1 MIKKYVDELIDICK
15 EIDFEY
21 DKLMELSEKNR
32 EKTVDYENHLSLV
45 ESYLQVA
52 IEYSYKFSIEDLKNV
67 LNCIN
72 KLIRNNQNGF
82 GFDTSYRIVSY
93 VLGKKYIANRDLSCS
108 VDEEN
113 GYMDDEEYTDREVIV
128 EDLFNEMGFDFD
140 DEEVSYDDEEI
151 YDDDSAEESFD
162 EDIVE
167 DIYEQED
174 LGMEDYPE
182 ELDDFYDDAMSIIYV
197 RASRNLIRQ
206 LLNMEVH
213 NEDEKRYRAQL
224 IVLYQTRFKYDFLSS
239 SVSLELISIKAH
251 FNPFKMFFTS
261 DMDFRAIYF
270 NEILNIIRVF
280 YERDCDN
287 VSQEDILE
295 DYFTILCIN
304 EMLDCLDHDRL
315 LKLRD
320 ACNML
325 DGRFSLDEY
334 SEICLRKIREC
345 LDLS

>member
-15 EIDFEY
+15 KIDFEY
-21 DKLMELSEKNR
+21 DKLIELSEKNL
-32 EKTVDYENHLSLV
+32 EKTEDYENHLSLV
-45 ESYLQVA
+45 GSYLQVA
-52 IEYSYKFSIEDLKNV
+52 IEYCYKFSIKDLGNV
-67 LNCIN
+67 LNCIH
-72 KLIRNNQNGF
+72 KLIRNDPDAF
-82 GFDTSYRIVSY
+82 GFSTSSKIVSY
-93 VLGKKYIANRDLSCS
+93 VLEKKYIANRDLSCS
-108 VDEEN
+108 VDKEN
-113 GYMDDEEYTDREVIV
+113 DYIDDEENDYVDDEGYTDRVVIV
-128 EDLFNEMGFDFD
+128 EE
-140 DEEVSYDDEEI
+140 
-151 YDDDSAEESFD
+151 AFD

-167 DIYEQED
+167 GIYEQED

-206 LLNMEVH
+206 LLDMEVH

-224 IVLYQTRFKYDFLSS
+224 IALYQTRFKYDFLSS

-295 DYFTILCIN
+295 DYFTILCII

-325 DGRFSLDEY
+325 DGRVSLDEY
-334 SEICLRKIREC
+334 NEICLRKIRER